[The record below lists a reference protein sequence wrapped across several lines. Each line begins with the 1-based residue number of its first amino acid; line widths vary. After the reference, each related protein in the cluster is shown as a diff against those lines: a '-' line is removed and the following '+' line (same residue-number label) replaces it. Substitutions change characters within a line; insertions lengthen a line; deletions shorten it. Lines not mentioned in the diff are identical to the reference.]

1 MKQATYE
8 TLRTCKLRKASYIRS
23 VTLPETTLAAPSHTP
38 SPSNAELEI
47 LSVLWREGPRTV
59 RQIHSALDRG
69 RTVGYT
75 TTLKTLQLMTEK
87 GLVTRDESER
97 SHVYKAAA
105 PERAVKNRLV
115 AELLDRAFDGSAAG
129 LVMHALSAKKASP
142 EEREKI
148 RKLLEEHSKGGRR

>member
-1 MKQATYE
+1 LE
-8 TLRTCKLRKASYIRS
+8 TQ
-23 VTLPETTLAAPSHTP
+23 LAPTHT
-38 SPSNAELEI
+38 PSNAELEI
-47 LSVLWREGPRTV
+47 LSVLWREGPQTV
-59 RQIHSALDRG
+59 RQIHSLLDRR
-69 RTVGYT
+69 RTIGYT

-87 GLVTRDESER
+87 GLVSRDESER
-97 SHVYKAAA
+97 SHIYRAAV
-105 PERAVKNRLV
+105 PERAVKKRLV